1 MERNVNKHLLVIGAF
16 FFFLG
21 LFILICKNYYQYNI
35 EKEEHKKI
43 EDFFEQQT
51 NDDKS
56 TIKTNN
62 STINNESNYI
72 AVIEIPKIKLSRGL
86 VSKTDKSNNIN
97 QNITILKDST
107 MPDQDNS
114 NLILVAHSGN
124 SRISYFR
131 NIKKLVN
138 NDYIYLYY
146 NKKTYI
152 YKVVN
157 KYEINKTGIA
167 SLQKENNSKTLTMIT
182 CKEKEN
188 KQIVVVSKL
197 ESEN

>member
-1 MERNVNKHLLVIGAF
+1 MQRNVNKHLLVIGAF

-21 LFILICKNYYQYNI
+21 LFILIGRNYYQYNI

-56 TIKTNN
+56 TIKTDN
-62 STINNESNYI
+62 STINHESNYI

-107 MPDQDNS
+107 MPEQDNS

>member
-21 LFILICKNYYQYNI
+21 LFILIGRNYYQYNI

-107 MPDQDNS
+107 MPEQYNS